1 MTIPGISINCDRFA
15 DKLSEYLERD
25 VDEPTRASIDA
36 HALHCAECGRLLADL
51 RALRLSAANLSELSP
66 SRDLWKGIAERIETP
81 VVELKSGASDV
92 ILMRAQPPAL
102 MRTEGA
108 EGAED
113 LLVQAGAKRRSRVW
127 VGLAAAGLVAI
138 TATVTHELTKRS
150 ITGTPVVVATVQAP
164 ATNTTAPV
172 GPAATTTT
180 VAPARDSVPAV
191 RPAATAPA
199 ASLVS
204 DRPSPQQTYDTEIAR
219 LRVVV
224 ERRRPQLDSVTIAV
238 IERNLKVIDD
248 AIRQC
253 KLALRKDPGSQF
265 LMESLN
271 DALDNK
277 VQLLRT
283 AAMLPSK
290 A

>member
-1 MTIPGISINCDRFA
+1 MTIPATSINCDRFA
-15 DKLSEYLERD
+15 DKLSDYLERD

-36 HALHCAECGRLLADL
+36 HALQCAECGQLLADL
-51 RALRLSAANLSELSP
+51 RALRLSAANLPELVP
-66 SRDLWKGIAERIETP
+66 SRDLWTGIAERIETP
-81 VVELKSGASDV
+81 VVELRTNDA
-92 ILMRAQPPAL
+92 ILMRAQ
-102 MRTEGA
+102 R
-108 EGAED
+108 AED
-113 LLVQAGAKRRSRVW
+113 LLVRSSAKRRMRIW
-127 VGLAAAGLVAI
+127 GGLAAAGLVAI

-150 ITGTPVVVATVQAP
+150 IASAPVAVATVP
-164 ATNTTAPV
+164 VTAPS
-172 GPAATTTT
+172 GPQATTTT

-191 RPAATAPA
+191 RPAASAPA

-204 DRPSPQQTYDTEIAR
+204 DRPTAQQTYDNEIAR

>member
-1 MTIPGISINCDRFA
+1 MTIPATSINCDRFA
-15 DKLSEYLERD
+15 DKLSDYLERD

-81 VVELKSGASDV
+81 VVELKTSDV
-92 ILMRAQPPAL
+92 ILMRAK
-102 MRTEGA
+102 R
-108 EGAED
+108 AED
-113 LLVQAGAKRRSRVW
+113 LLVQAGAKRRSRTW
-127 VGLAAAGLVAI
+127 AGLAAAGLVAI
-138 TATVTHELTKRS
+138 TATVTYEVTKRS
-150 ITGTPVVVATVQAP
+150 IASAPVVVATVP
-164 ATNTTAPV
+164 SPVTNTAAPV
-172 GPAATTTT
+172 GPAAITTPA
-180 VAPARDSVPAV
+180 APARDSVPVA
-191 RPAATAPA
+191 RPTANAPA

-204 DRPSPQQTYDTEIAR
+204 DRPSAQQTYDNEIAR
-219 LRVVV
+219 LRIVV

-238 IERNLKVIDD
+238 IEHNLKVIDD

-253 KLALRKDPGSQF
+253 KLALRKDPSSQF

>member
-1 MTIPGISINCDRFA
+1 MTIPATSINCDRFA
-15 DKLSEYLERD
+15 DKLSDYLERD

-36 HALHCAECGRLLADL
+36 HALHCDECGRLLADL

-81 VVELKSGASDV
+81 VVELKTSDV

-102 MRTEGA
+102 MRAQRAEGA
-108 EGAED
+108 EG

-127 VGLAAAGLVAI
+127 AGLAAAGLVAI
-138 TATVTHELTKRS
+138 TATVTYELTKRS
-150 ITGTPVVVATVQAP
+150 IADAPVVVATVPAP
-164 ATNTTAPV
+164 ATSTASPV
-172 GPAATTTT
+172 GPAAITPA
-180 VAPARDSVPAV
+180 VAPARDSVPV
-191 RPAATAPA
+191 RPAASAPE

-204 DRPSPQQTYDTEIAR
+204 VRPSAQQTYDNEIAR
-219 LRVVV
+219 LRIVV

-238 IERNLKVIDD
+238 IEHNLKVIDD